1 MRSVVRRSG
10 TPAGPAPLLPRG
22 RRFWRGVEPYLYLL
36 PTLLGLLLFSAGS
49 VIASFLISFTRWPVV
64 TPPEWTG
71 LQNYRDLLASPLFW
85 QVFWNTLLYVLL
97 AVPLSLGS
105 ALAAALL
112 VNQKLRG
119 VRFFRTVYFLPVV
132 SSMVAV
138 ALVWSYMYNPEY
150 GLLNALL
157 QGFFG
162 IRGPAWLADARWAM
176 LAMVLVTVWKGL
188 GYTMVIFLAGLQNIP
203 EELYEAAALDGVG
216 PLRKF
221 WRITLPMLSPT
232 LFFALVITLIGSF
245 QVFEQTY
252 MLTRG
257 GPANATMTL
266 SYYIYQHA
274 FQFFHMGY
282 AAAMSYVLFA
292 FLFVVTLAQFR
303 LQRRWVFYG

>member
-1 MRSVVRRSG
+1 MTPALFRD
-10 TPAGPAPLLPRG
+10 TPAGKLPPPG
-22 RRFWRGVEPYLYLL
+22 PVRRRLWDRLEPYLYLL
-36 PTLLGLLLFSAGS
+36 PTIIGLLLFSAGS
-49 VIASFLISFTRWPVV
+49 VIASLLISFTQWQVV
-64 TPPEWTG
+64 TPPEWIG

-97 AVPLSLGS
+97 AVPLSIASG
-105 ALAAALL
+105 LAAALL

-119 VRFFRTVYFLPVV
+119 VRFFRTIYFLPVA

-138 ALVWSYMYNPEY
+138 ALVWSYIYNPEY

-157 QGFFG
+157 LDVFG
-162 IRGPAWLADARWAM
+162 IKGPPWLSDPRWAM
-176 LAMVLVTVWKGL
+176 LALVLMTVWKGL

-203 EELYEAAALDGVG
+203 GELYEAAALDGVG
-216 PLRKF
+216 PVRKF

-257 GPANATMTL
+257 GPANATLTL

-292 FLFVVTLAQFR
+292 FLFVITFAQFR

>member
-1 MRSVVRRSG
+1 MRKARR
-10 TPAGPAPLLPRG
+10 PAFPEPHH
-22 RRFWRGVEPYLYLL
+22 RRLWSRLEPWLYLA
-36 PTLLGLLLFSAGS
+36 PTITGLLLFSAGS
-49 VIASFLISFTRWPVV
+49 VLASFLMSFTRWQVV
-64 TPPEWTG
+64 TPPEWIA

-85 QVFWNTLLYVLL
+85 QVFRNTLLYVLL
-97 AVPLSLGS
+97 AVPLTLASS
-105 ALAAALL
+105 LAAALL
-112 VNQKLRG
+112 VDQKLPG
-119 VRFFRTVYFLPVV
+119 ARFFRTVYFLPVV

-138 ALVWSYMYNPEY
+138 ALVWSFLYNPEY
-150 GLLNALL
+150 GLLNAMLERL
-157 QGFFG
+157 FG
-162 IRGPAWLADARWAM
+162 LHGPAWLSDPHWAM
-176 LAMVLVTVWKGL
+176 PAMVLMTVWKGL

-203 EELYEAAALDGVG
+203 EELYEAAAIDGVG
-216 PLRKF
+216 PWRKF

-232 LFFALVITLIGSF
+232 IFFALVTTLIGSF

-292 FLFVVTLAQFR
+292 FIFVITLVQFR